1 MSDGCIKGAVM
12 NKKLILGLV
21 LVGLIVFLAMNFGQY
36 LTLENAKAQQLALA
50 DYISENFAL
59 AAITY
64 FLAYVAIT
72 AFSIPGAAVV
82 TLLGAALFGFW
93 TSLILVSFA
102 STIGATLAFLSSRF
116 LLRDWVQNKF
126 GDKLSAINQG
136 VERDGAFY
144 LFSLRLIPVFPFFL
158 INLLMGLTPLSIARF
173 YLVSQLGMLPGTAVY
188 LNAGTQLAQI
198 ESLSGIVSPSVLVSF
213 ALLGLFPVI
222 AKWIMAKIKSSPEA
236 HNGSPS

>member
-1 MSDGCIKGAVM
+1 M
-12 NKKLILGLV
+12 NKKLILGL
-21 LVGLIVFLAMNFGQY
+21 LFVGIIIFLGANFGQH

-50 DYISENFAL
+50 DYIDQNFVI
-59 AAITY
+59 AAATY
-64 FLAYVAIT
+64 FIAYVAIT
-72 AFSIPGAAVV
+72 AFSVPGAAVV

-93 TSLILVSFA
+93 TSLVLVSFA

-116 LLRDWVQNKF
+116 LLRDWVQSKF
-126 GDKLSAINQG
+126 GDKLNAINQG
-136 VERDGAFY
+136 VEKDGAFY

-158 INLLMGLTPLSIARF
+158 INLLMGLTPISVARF
-173 YLVSQLGMLPGTAVY
+173 YFVSQLGMLPGTAVY

-222 AKWIMAKIKSSPEA
+222 AKWVMAKLRTSPQA
-236 HNGSPS
+236 NNGNA

>member
-1 MSDGCIKGAVM
+1 M
-12 NKKLILGLV
+12 NKKLILGV
-21 LVGLIVFLAMNFGQY
+21 IFVSLIVLLGVNFGQY
-36 LTLENAKAQQLALA
+36 LTLDNAKAQQA
-50 DYISENFAL
+50 EL
-59 AAITY
+59 AAFISDNFVVAAASY
-64 FLAYVAIT
+64 FIAYVAIT

-93 TSLILVSFA
+93 TSLVLVSFA
-102 STIGATLAFLSSRF
+102 STIGATLAFLSSRY
-116 LLRDWVQNKF
+116 LLRDWVQAKF
-126 GDKLSAINQG
+126 GDKLNAINQG

-158 INLLMGLTPLSIARF
+158 INLLMGLTPLATVRF

-198 ESLSGIVSPSVLVSF
+198 DSLSGIVSPTVLASF

-222 AKWIMAKIKSSPEA
+222 AKWIMAKFRTEPSAS
-236 HNGSPS
+236 NGNV

>member
-1 MSDGCIKGAVM
+1 M
-12 NKKLILGLV
+12 NKKLILGIV
-21 LVGLIVFLAMNFGQY
+21 LVALIAFLAMNFGQY
-36 LTLENAKAQQLALA
+36 LTLENAKAQQLALS
-50 DYISENFAL
+50 DYISKNFVFAAL
-59 AAITY
+59 TY
-64 FLAYVAIT
+64 FFAYVAIT

-93 TSLILVSFA
+93 TSLLLVSFA

-116 LLRDWVQNKF
+116 LLRDWVQGKF

-158 INLLMGLTPLSIARF
+158 INLLMGLTPISVARF
-173 YLVSQLGMLPGTAVY
+173 YFVSQLGMLPGTAVY

-198 ESLSGIVSPSVLVSF
+198 ESLSGIVSPSVLASF

-222 AKWIMAKIKSSPEA
+222 AKWVMNKIKSSPSA
-236 HNGSPS
+236 QNGSTS